1 MVAQAG
7 DRRMALAPQ
16 VENRSD
22 LLSRPPP
29 LHHAVVKEL
38 WQRSR
43 EFLASVLS
51 HGGRGSLA
59 EG

>member
-7 DRRMALAPQ
+7 DGRMALAPQ
-16 VENRSD
+16 VKNRSD
-22 LLSRPPP
+22 LLSLLP
-29 LHHAVVKEL
+29 LHHAVVAEL

-43 EFLASVLS
+43 EYLASVLS
-51 HGGRGSLA
+51 HEGRGPLA